1 MVRDHCLILNPGKR
15 IFCRFSKKL
24 KMIVL
29 ARQDWILRLA
39 NESEIKED
47 WQYRLI
53 DKSEE
58 YCLIDYDAEKA
69 QPIVKSILND
79 LNLFPELRILK
90 QIRLIIIWL
99 STLSTILLFSIIFFK
114 PDKDFIIDT
123 IATINQN
130 TPQKRQTIPEKEI
143 EKSIIDKIW
152 QTQPEKK

>member
-1 MVRDHCLILNPGKR
+1 MVRDHCWILNPGKR